1 MALKI
6 RATYATEVY
15 TTQGGY
21 VAIKQDDPM
30 GGDDSTVLLSA
41 EQLEV
46 VIGELQA
53 LLDTREDWEGALAE
67 RTDDEAEASAN
78 QG

>member
-6 RATYATEVY
+6 SATYATEVY

-21 VAIKQDDPM
+21 VAIKQENPL

-41 EQLEV
+41 EQLDV

-53 LLDTREDWEGALAE
+53 LLDTQEDWKGALTE
-67 RTDDEAEASAN
+67 RNDNEAEASAT
-78 QG
+78 

>member
-6 RATYATEVY
+6 NATYETEVY

-21 VAIKQDDPM
+21 VAIKQSDPM
-30 GGDDSTVLLSA
+30 GDDDSTVLLSA
-41 EQLEV
+41 EQLGV

-53 LLDTREDWEGALAE
+53 LLDTREDWEGALAQ
-67 RTDDEAEASAN
+67 RTEASAT
-78 QG
+78 